1 MNTRARPGPA
11 VFVTAVFV
19 AAVFVTAVV
28 LTAVSSCT
36 TAPPS
41 PPEGVQMSTSASA
54 STAGARVDWD
64 LSTPRTPTELGGR
77 SADVVAVETL
87 GVNGVQ
93 VQLTLPGPDR
103 VTGSF
108 GLVTGDSGGGG
119 GPVRYLSLATTQL
132 HDGAWGPFVER
143 FLAEF
148 GGDRSAVTAYLA
160 AAVPAAAAGRA
171 DPGRTFP
178 GPARPGYRPA
188 LQVRPALDG
197 VVVAWTFTLTG

>member
-1 MNTRARPGPA
+1 VNTRARQGPA
-11 VFVTAVFV
+11 VFVTAVLL
-19 AAVFVTAVV
+19 AAVV

-132 HDGAWGPFVER
+132 HDGAWEPFVER

-148 GGDRSAVTAYLA
+148 GGDRSAVT
-160 AAVPAAAAGRA
+160 AGRA